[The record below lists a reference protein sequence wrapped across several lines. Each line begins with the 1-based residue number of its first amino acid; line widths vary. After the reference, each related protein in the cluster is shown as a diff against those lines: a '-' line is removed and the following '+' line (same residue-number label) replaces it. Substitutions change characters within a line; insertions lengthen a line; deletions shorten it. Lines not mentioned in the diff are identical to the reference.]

1 MMEQSLALFQ
11 KRDDLDELEGFQQ
24 QELAKVKHMLLRKE
38 ELLSQQEREL
48 QQKEA
53 EIQSA
58 KRGLSEARGKF
69 QAMQQQ
75 HEESCRL
82 NSELE
87 IEREELLLLR
97 EEADKKISGLEGR
110 CQELQAVIQQVSE
123 DFQMSQNMVSSLEKS
138 LHDLQAENESL
149 KLQQQKAAVM
159 EEEKARLL
167 VELQKKVSS
176 LERRLQGNLSQDEHL
191 QELLQEKSN
200 LELNLEETRKELLIV
215 RTNHTDTVSTLK
227 TQ

>member
-1 MMEQSLALFQ
+1 MYQ
-11 KRDDLDELEGFQQ
+11 
-24 QELAKVKHMLLRKE
+24 LLRKE

-75 HEESCRL
+75 QHEESCRL

-97 EEADKKISGLEGR
+97 EEADKKISELEGR
-110 CQELQAVIQQVSE
+110 CQELQAVIQQ
-123 DFQMSQNMVSSLEKS
+123 SQNMVSSLEKS

-149 KLQQQKAAVM
+149 KLQQQKV
-159 EEEKARLL
+159 RR
-167 VELQKKVSS
+167 KVA
-176 LERRLQGNLSQDEHL
+176 EV
-191 QELLQEKSN
+191 
-200 LELNLEETRKELLIV
+200 I
-215 RTNHTDTVSTLK
+215 NHSEPDIHGV
-227 TQ
+227 QFH